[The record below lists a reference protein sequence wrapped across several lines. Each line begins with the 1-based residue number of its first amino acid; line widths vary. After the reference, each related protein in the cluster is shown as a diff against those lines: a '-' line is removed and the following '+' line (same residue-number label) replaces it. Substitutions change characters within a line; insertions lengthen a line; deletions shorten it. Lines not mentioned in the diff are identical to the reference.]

1 MAEINGYVHLKPGNR
16 HQLDDPD
23 FFHRIPVKDSRAML
37 KVDNEDHN
45 IVKGVCLNK
54 NKTMGTITHC
64 MIGQS
69 VKCWQENHE
78 EVINRLAT
86 EVIELTHIVGL
97 YRERFG
103 KLRVVKK
110 GEQEQ
115 EE

>member
-1 MAEINGYVHLKPGNR
+1 MAKINEYVHFKPGNR
-16 HQLDDPD
+16 HQLDTPD
-23 FFHRIPVKDSRAML
+23 FFHRVPSIALPHMI
-37 KVDNEDHN
+37 KVDKDDHN
-45 IVKGVCLNK
+45 IIKGVCMNK
-54 NKTMGTITHC
+54 NKTIGTITHC

-103 KLRVVKK
+103 KLRVVECFRLK
-110 GEQEQ
+110 
-115 EE
+115 